1 MSHERVKNLTE
12 GNPLKLILNFTLPLL
27 LGNLFQ
33 QTYNIVDSAI
43 VGQTLGANALGSVG
57 VSSSVQFLVLG
68 FVTGSMTGFAIPV
81 AAAFGAK
88 KESEMRRYVYN
99 GAVWAAIIAVILT
112 SVTAIL
118 TPSIL
123 RLLKTPGELYEDAY
137 AYLLTIFL
145 GLPATVLYNFLSSVL
160 RAVGD
165 SRTPFLFLALSSLLN
180 IGLDLFCIINLGM
193 GVFGAAFATVIS
205 QAVSGILCVI
215 LVVRK
220 FSILHIR
227 KEERIYSG
235 AMSRRVLNMGLPMG
249 LQFSITAIGSM
260 VMQTANNSLGTVYV
274 SAYAAGLKI
283 KQFAMSPFDAL
294 GAAISTYISQNFGAG
309 KMERIEHGIRIG
321 EKIAV
326 LYGIGIGIVLIFFG
340 RDLSLIFMNGDA
352 VDVLNASAQ
361 YLRTLGF
368 FYWLLGIL
376 IVTRSSVQ
384 GIGWSRQA
392 VLAGVIEMFARTVV
406 SVFLVKKLGYAAICM
421 ADPTAWGT
429 ATLYLI
435 PTLKAALHWADN
447 EILHHSSNY

>member
-1 MSHERVKNLTE
+1 M
-12 GNPLKLILNFTLPLL
+12 
-27 LGNLFQ
+27 
-33 QTYNIVDSAI
+33 
-43 VGQTLGANALGSVG
+43 
-57 VSSSVQFLVLG
+57 
-68 FVTGSMTGFAIPV
+68 
-81 AAAFGAK
+81 
-88 KESEMRRYVYN
+88 
-99 GAVWAAIIAVILT
+99 
-112 SVTAIL
+112 
-118 TPSIL
+118 
-123 RLLKTPGELYEDAY
+123 
-137 AYLLTIFL
+137 
-145 GLPATVLYNFLSSVL
+145 
-160 RAVGD
+160 
-165 SRTPFLFLALSSLLN
+165 
-180 IGLDLFCIINLGM
+180 
-193 GVFGAAFATVIS
+193 FGAAFATVIS

-220 FSILHIR
+220 FPILHIR

-340 RDLSLIFMNGDA
+340 RDLSLIFMNGEA

-429 ATLYLI
+429 ATLYLV

>member
-99 GAVWAAIIAVILT
+99 GAVWATIIAVVLT
-112 SVTAIL
+112 AATGIL

-145 GLPATVLYNFLSSVL
+145 
-160 RAVGD
+160 
-165 SRTPFLFLALSSLLN
+165 ALSSLLN
-180 IGLDLFCIINLGM
+180 IGLDLFCIINLRM

-340 RDLSLIFMNGDA
+340 RDLSLIFMNGEA

-429 ATLYLI
+429 ATLYLV